1 VNFTLSQDW
10 LITLLLCSSRCLA
23 WMSIAPPIAT
33 SGIPKTI
40 KVAFGVALGLATVPS
55 AQGHV
60 PQPEFLPVVSALLVQ
75 IFVGVAV
82 GFITRLLFAAIEG
95 AGSLI
100 DLFGGFSAVQLYD
113 PFSKAAT
120 SIFGTFYAMLC
131 STLIFAT
138 DTHLVI
144 FGGFLRTFSA
154 VPLDAGLSLSNLD
167 HGLVQA
173 VTQLFIAAL
182 QIAGPLI
189 IVIFIADVA
198 LGVLNRISPQLNA
211 FQLSFPIKIG
221 LTLMLVG
228 VGFVLMPRTIIETA
242 SNVNDLIAR
251 VTG

>member
-1 VNFTLSQDW
+1 MDITLTQDW
-10 LITLLLCSSRCLA
+10 LIALLLCSSRCLA

-33 SGIPKTI
+33 SNVPKTI
-40 KVAFGVALGLATVPS
+40 KVAFGVALGLAVVPS
-55 AQGHV
+55 AQGHL
-60 PQPEFLPVVSALLVQ
+60 PAPEIVPVVSALVVQ
-75 IFVGVAV
+75 VFIGIAV
-82 GFITRLLFAAIEG
+82 GFLTRLLFAAIEG

-120 SIFGTFYAMLC
+120 SIFGTFYALLYT
-131 STLIFAT
+131 TLIFAT

-154 VPLDAGLSLSNLD
+154 VPLDAGLSLENLD
-167 HGLVQA
+167 HSLVQA
-173 VTQLFIAAL
+173 VTQLLLAAL

-221 LTLMLVG
+221 LTLLLVG
-228 VGFVLMPRTIIETA
+228 VGFVMMPRTVIETA
-242 SNVNDLIAR
+242 SNVNDLIAK